1 MDRLPDPTPDDCT
14 GLAKAAKQARTLVD
28 AGSDDYDKLTSAQQT
43 LTKSISACTANM
55 TVDQIDRLFPQDGPS
70 VTIPDTGKEA
80 Q

>member
-1 MDRLPDPTPDDCT
+1 
-14 GLAKAAKQARTLVD
+14 
-28 AGSDDYDKLTSAQQT
+28 
-43 LTKSISACTANM
+43 M